1 MKRTIFSRALALLL
15 CLCLLPAA
23 ALAEAADDGA
33 VTRSNFSLSL
43 NLHADGFPEGGTARY
58 ADWETFL
65 SKVSLRGTVDTQRFL
80 QPYSRVYFDGGLYL
94 NEKLTVPFVYDGY
107 HSYRYI
113 RTPALAGASMHFQM
127 HNFFEFMLKPYYF
140 MDLPTQYL
148 ALLLYPE
155 ASYYVGDSYYTPI
168 AALCAGTGNRTV
180 EYADLYELCETLD
193 LLVTDDMDYE
203 RMYFYI
209 TSLLVDLQASDMT
222 LDALGYLEDWLDYLD
237 PEQQGMRIT
246 VSGDTETYVIG
257 TTTVFEKT
265 VSGGATSF
273 RLYLPNSEGY
283 ALAFT
288 YAYEPAGQG
297 AALRAKLTVTAEG
310 AQRLTLALDA
320 DGLPMEGETE
330 ARGSVTIDVG
340 GESLEAQ
347 PMPSRFEFRLSRD
360 AAKLPYGMSLG
371 VDWIHPVTEKP
382 ALTLLYKA
390 NMERKDE
397 SVLVD
402 REYDNQDDFFHLNE
416 SYLEEYKERF
426 LPSLA
431 LAFFPFVLEMPAG
444 VINDTVAFLNQTG
457 ILASLGIE

>member
-1 MKRTIFSRALALLL
+1 M
-15 CLCLLPAA
+15 
-23 ALAEAADDGA
+23 
-33 VTRSNFSLSL
+33 
-43 NLHADGFPEGGTARY
+43 
-58 ADWETFL
+58 
-65 SKVSLRGTVDTQRFL
+65 
-80 QPYSRVYFDGGLYL
+80 
-94 NEKLTVPFVYDGY
+94 
-107 HSYRYI
+107 
-113 RTPALAGASMHFQM
+113 
-127 HNFFEFMLKPYYF
+127 
-140 MDLPTQYL
+140 
-148 ALLLYPE
+148 
-155 ASYYVGDSYYTPI
+155 
-168 AALCAGTGNRTV
+168 
-180 EYADLYELCETLD
+180 
-193 LLVTDDMDYE
+193 
-203 RMYFYI
+203 
-209 TSLLVDLQASDMT
+209 
-222 LDALGYLEDWLDYLD
+222 
-237 PEQQGMRIT
+237 
-246 VSGDTETYVIG
+246 
-257 TTTVFEKT
+257 
-265 VSGGATSF
+265 
-273 RLYLPNSEGY
+273 PNSEGY

-340 GESLEAQ
+340 GESMEAQ

-371 VDWIHPVTEKP
+371 VDWIHPMTEKP

-457 ILASLGIE
+457 ILAALGIE